1 MNALTPLAV
10 SAESLL
16 RAIQAGG
23 FTSNSDLAAK
33 AGRMAGNISRDLGSL
48 EKEGLITR
56 DPLAL
61 TPAALA
67 ALEALDRA
75 NGVTSVAVDA
85 NAVRPPEGHAHLF
98 HRQIRIGGFNPRKKF
113 DKAAL
118 EELSADIAERGLKTN
133 LEVREADAEPDA
145 EGLAIHQLVAGERRW
160 RAIGLAIERGDLDRD
175 FPILVKVEAI
185 DDAAHE
191 IGALLEN
198 LQRED
203 LTPLEE
209 AEAFER
215 IMKRNGWNTA
225 QMAEKAKRKSREFVQ
240 QRLRLLKLTDVEK
253 RQMEDGQLTVHDA
266 LKRIAARPK
275 PLELTTAEAL
285 MLGEIVVY
293 LGSANNENTTPSW
306 WQAADCAAAIE
317 ADPLAAA
324 LVGRGLLAIEGP
336 TAWHFHHQVKLASH
350 DAWSQI
356 KVYMPGVFGP
366 EGRDTALLAIQAS
379 AVGADLAEQANTEER
394 YLTPWLNGPF
404 ELTPEGQA
412 FVDAKAEKEAADAA
426 VAAEYQEK
434 QAIEY
439 AERKAKQHAA
449 GAEGQAFLAAV
460 RNFEF
465 RANVAIADGLAFDFS
480 GHLREAL
487 EAFGFKGPFKVALD
501 GDALVLNDVE
511 GKLLA
516 WAPGPGFEA
525 LRRIQALA
533 LNHALGAP
541 LFTGPDLK
549 APTDEVEATP
559 DDLDDGEGLEDQDD
573 DDYAE
578 ADDQGEGEGDE
589 S

>member
-10 SAESLL
+10 SAEPLL

-23 FTSNSDLAAK
+23 FTDNSDLARK
-33 AGRMAGNISRDLGSL
+33 AGRLPGNMTRDLTSL
-48 EKEGLITR
+48 EKDGLITR
-56 DPLAL
+56 NPVAM
-61 TPAALA
+61 TTAGLA

-75 NGVTSVAVDA
+75 NGLTPVAVDA
-85 NAVRPPEGHAHLF
+85 NAVRPPEGHAYLF
-98 HRQIRIGGFNPRKKF
+98 HRQVRIGAFNPRKKF

-133 LEVREADAEPDA
+133 LEVREADADPDA
-145 EGLAIHQLVAGERRW
+145 EGLPIHQLVAGERRW

-240 QRLRLLKLTDVEK
+240 QRLRLLKLTDAEK
-253 RQMEDGQLTVHDA
+253 RQMDQGQLTVHEA

-275 PLELTTAEAL
+275 PLELTPAEAL
-285 MLGEIVVY
+285 MLGEVVAHIGRNDE
-293 LGSANNENTTPSW
+293 GSSAISW
-306 WQAADCAAAIE
+306 WQEADCAAE
-317 ADPLAAA
+317 ATADTLAQA
-324 LVGRGLLAIEGP
+324 LQGRGLLSIEGP
-336 TAWHFHHQVKLASH
+336 TAWQFHHRVKLGSH
-350 DAWSQI
+350 EAWSQI
-356 KVYMPGVFGP
+356 GAAIPGIMAP
-366 EGRDTALLAIQAS
+366 NGRASALLALRAA
-379 AVGADLAEQANTEER
+379 AVGADLAEQADTEGR

-404 ELTPEGQA
+404 ELTPEGKA
-412 FVDAKAEKEAADAA
+412 FADAKAAQDAAEEAEAAAQREA
-426 VAAEYQEK
+426 REREAAERREK
-434 QAIEY
+434 IEADKAQA
-439 AERKAKQHAA
+439 
-449 GAEGQAFLAAV
+449 QAFLSAV

-465 RANVAIADGLAFDFS
+465 RANVALADGLAFNFS
-480 GHLREAL
+480 AELSTVMEG
-487 EAFGFKGPFKVALD
+487 FGFKGPFTVGLD
-501 GDALVLNDVE
+501 GDSLVLNDAD

-525 LRRIQALA
+525 LRRVQALA

-549 APTDEVEATP
+549 AIDDGAEAMPDE
-559 DDLDDGEGLEDQDD
+559 LDDGDDLEDEPDED
-573 DDYAE
+573 AE
-578 ADDQGEGEGDE
+578 DDE

>member
-33 AGRMAGNISRDLGSL
+33 AGRIANNITRDLGSL

-56 DPLAL
+56 DPVAL
-61 TPAALA
+61 TPAAVA
-67 ALEALDRA
+67 ALNALDRA
-75 NGVTSVAVDA
+75 NGVTAVAVDA
-85 NAVRPPEGHAHLF
+85 NAVRPPEGHTYLF
-98 HRQIRIGGFNPRKKF
+98 YRQIRIGAFNPRKKF

-133 LEVREADAEPDA
+133 LEVREPDA
-145 EGLAIHQLVAGERRW
+145 DPDSEGLPIHQLVAGERRW

-175 FPILVKVEAI
+175 FPILAKVEAI

-203 LTPLEE
+203 LTPIEE
-209 AEAFER
+209 AEAFDR

-240 QRLRLLKLTDVEK
+240 QRLRLLKLTDAEK
-253 RQMEDGQLTVHDA
+253 GQMESGQLTVHEA

-275 PLELTTAEAL
+275 PLELTPAEAL
-285 MLGEIVVY
+285 MLGEVVGWIGGQEGG
-293 LGSANNENTTPSW
+293 LPISW
-306 WQAADCAAAIE
+306 WQSRDCGSAVDDDA
-317 ADPLAAA
+317 LAGE
-324 LVGRGLLAIEGP
+324 LVKRGLLAVEKP
-336 TAWHFHHQVKLASH
+336 TAWHFHHQVKLATH
-350 DAWSQI
+350 EAWSQL
-356 KVYMPGVFGP
+356 
-366 EGRDTALLAIQAS
+366 TALLPDLMKPATHAS
-379 AVGADLAEQANTEER
+379 ALLALRAAVVGADLAEQADTEGR

-412 FVDAKAEKEAADAA
+412 FADAKAAKDAADAA
-426 VAAEYQEK
+426 EAAEYQAK
-434 QAIEY
+434 QAAEY
-439 AERKAKQHAA
+439 EARKAKQDEAA
-449 GAEGQAFLAAV
+449 AEGQAFLAAV

-465 RANVAIADGLAFDFS
+465 RANVAVADGLAFNFS
-480 GHLREAL
+480 AELTTVL
-487 EAFGFKGPFKVALD
+487 EAFGFKGPFTVALD
-501 GDALVLNDVE
+501 GDAMVLNDGA
-511 GKLLA
+511 GKLMA

-525 LRRIQALA
+525 LRRVQALA

-549 APTDEVEATP
+549 SVADEAEAIP
-559 DDLDDGEGLEDQDD
+559 DELDDGEGLED
-573 DDYAE
+573 
-578 ADDQGEGEGDE
+578 EGEDAEDDE